1 MTIEHLAYL
10 LMALQAVD
18 AITTY
23 LAIGKGASEGN
34 PIMRKLFEKIGMVPA
49 LLVIK
54 GAMAAAA
61 WHWRYEMG
69 MVGLGLLCAWYIAVA
84 VNNLL
89 VMRRQ
94 VTSKQRAG

>member
-23 LAIGKGASEGN
+23 LAIGKGAAEGN

-49 LLVIK
+49 LIIMK
-54 GAMAAAA
+54 GALMAIV
-61 WHWRYEMG
+61 WRWRDDLG
-69 MVGLGLLCAWYIAVA
+69 MTWLAVFCAGYFAVA
-84 VNNLL
+84 VNNLR
-89 VMRRQ
+89 VARRQ
-94 VTSKQRAG
+94 SRGR

>member
-1 MTIEHLAYL
+1 MTIEHFAYL

-18 AITTY
+18 GITTY
-23 LAIGKGASEGN
+23 LALEKEASEGN

-49 LLVIK
+49 LLVVK